1 MYKRDG
7 LLSWYDRGKF
17 RDFLKDKDEHFK
29 TIKIVNFDII
39 NKDLKKKEISKETL
53 KGYQTLNHEQVMTYP
68 LEVQKIF
75 SDLPSEQKGKICFF
89 KKNRLTNILK
99 NQ

>member
-17 RDFLKDKDEHFK
+17 RDFLKDKDEHFRK
-29 TIKIVNFDII
+29 TKIVNFDII
-39 NKDLKKKEISKETL
+39 NKDLKKEEIIKETL

-68 LEVQKIF
+68 LEVPKNV
-75 SDLPSEQKGKICFF
+75 SDLPSEQIGKICFL
-89 KKNRLTNILK
+89 KKNPLTNILK
-99 NQ
+99 NR

>member
-7 LLSWYDRGKF
+7 LLSWYDQGKF
-17 RDFLKDKDEHFK
+17 RDFLKDKDEHFR
-29 TIKIVNFDII
+29 TSKIVNFDI
-39 NKDLKKKEISKETL
+39 NKDLKKEEISKETL

-68 LEVQKIF
+68 LEVPKNF
-75 SDLPSEQKGKICFF
+75 SDLPPEQIGKICFL

-99 NQ
+99 NR

>member
-17 RDFLKDKDEHFK
+17 RDFLKDKDEYFRK
-29 TIKIVNFDII
+29 TKIVNFDII
-39 NKDLKKKEISKETL
+39 NKDLKKEEISKETL

-68 LEVQKIF
+68 LEVPKNF
-75 SDLPSEQKGKICFF
+75 SDLPSEQIGKICLL
-89 KKNRLTNILK
+89 KKNPLTNILK
-99 NQ
+99 NR